1 LGPDGGG
8 QQSRDPACQ
17 QFPSPVLL
25 TRVLA
30 LNVEVSSIDSGS
42 LFLEILLRY
51 LFVIYQVVRDNLDME
66 KVEMMETDVLVLGHF
81 PPD

>member
-1 LGPDGGG
+1 M
-8 QQSRDPACQ
+8 
-17 QFPSPVLL
+17 LL